1 MSCIN
6 IAAVNAKF
14 WIMSSR
20 YATRIFNS
28 FLNEVCRG
36 ARGWQKVNFCI
47 AYIILSFLKQI
58 SEVAICSPPNNVCRR
73 SMAYCTIE

>member
-14 WIMSSR
+14 WITSSR
-20 YATRIFNS
+20 YAMRVFDR

-47 AYIILSFLKQI
+47 AYIFLYFLKQF
-58 SEVAICSPPNNVCRR
+58 SEVEICSPPNNVCCR